1 VSEPAAKGDRVD
13 IVVPI
18 KQVPDAN
25 KVKMDPE
32 TGTMIRD
39 GVESVV
45 NPLDLY
51 AIQLAVDLKARHGG
65 TVTVLSMGPPK
76 ADRAIRE
83 AVSMGCDQGI
93 LLSDRK
99 FGGSDTWATS
109 YTIAKAIESLDH
121 YDLILFGERAT
132 DGDTG
137 QVGPCT
143 AAWMGLTVASYVSSI
158 IDISSNT
165 IELERLVEGGY
176 QRLRMPLPAVLT
188 VVKDIAR
195 PLLPTLGGKKR
206 ARRAEVPVYTAET
219 LPFDDGNLGL
229 KGSPT
234 RVVKIRTPKVA
245 REGRQVNARND
256 GAVDAAVDELIGFLE
271 QKELI

>member
-1 VSEPAAKGDRVD
+1 MSEPAAKGDRVD

>member
-1 VSEPAAKGDRVD
+1 VK

-18 KQVPDAN
+18 KQVPDSN

-32 TGTMIRD
+32 KGTMIRE

-51 AIQLAVDLKARHGG
+51 AIQLAVDLKQEHGG
-65 TVTVLSMGPPK
+65 TITVVSMGPPK
-76 ADRAIRE
+76 AELAIRE
-83 AVSMGCDQGI
+83 AISMGCDDGI

-99 FGGSDTWATS
+99 FSGSDTWATS
-109 YTIAKAIESLDH
+109 YTIAKTIESLGA
-121 YDLILFGERAT
+121 YDLIIFGERAT

-137 QVGPCT
+137 QVGPST
-143 AAWMGLTVASYVSSI
+143 AAWMQLPLATYVSSI
-158 IDISSNT
+158 EEIREGSLDV
-165 IELERLVEGGY
+165 ERLIEGGY
-176 QRLRMPLPAVLT
+176 QRLRMPLPAVIT

-195 PLLPTLGGKKR
+195 PLLPTLSGKKR
-206 ARRAEVPVYTAET
+206 ARRADVPTYSTET
-219 LPFDDGNLGL
+219 IAFDDAKIGM

-234 RVVKIRTPKVA
+234 RVVKVRTPKVA
-245 REGRQVNARND
+245 REGRVVQAAQD
-256 GAVDAAVDELIGFLE
+256 GAVDQALDELIEFLE